1 MFGAVGSLG
10 STPAMH
16 MASEPP
22 RKPPKDPGI
31 APMKPEVAPTAERVL
46 EKAPEGGGR
55 SLGGSGHRHGLSLS
69 LVVSDADP
77 LPPPPYGYVVDAIR
91 TQHVPLAS
99 GGDPRARNANRL
111 DGDSANS
118 CRDVVVPRAIFSFQ
132 HRVYCW
138 PAAQLRGPDHPMM
151 HQARRS
157 PRPRTGAR
165 AARRPPPP
173 TRTWD
178 E

>member
-1 MFGAVGSLG
+1 MDFLLVLS
-10 STPAMH
+10 SYPMPTP
-16 MASEPP
+16 
-22 RKPPKDPGI
+22 
-31 APMKPEVAPTAERVL
+31 L
-46 EKAPEGGGR
+46 
-55 SLGGSGHRHGLSLS
+55 
-69 LVVSDADP
+69 
-77 LPPPPYGYVVDAIR
+77 PPPYGYVVDAIR

-99 GGDPRARNANRL
+99 GGDPRARNANHL

-157 PRPRTGAR
+157 PKAVDRR
-165 AARRPPPP
+165 ARRPPPP